1 MLLLY
6 VRIFVR
12 LHDLREVRVS
22 FIHWALLLVSARS
35 TWIEWNVL
43 FVCTLLHFMSFLLL
57 LWSDVCISKYRLA
70 LASDLFAALFNSVFF
85 SSCFLIRQVLRCV
98 VTQPPPTFSFFR
110 LISFCSHLHVCL
122 SRKLFFLHS
131 LKLHGSNVIELWWI
145 SKHWMSVGANT
156 SSAVSVERFNYIVLF
171 AHTLWEGNAM
181 CQQSKSKQH
190 V

>member
-1 MLLLY
+1 MRAGIYTGALKRTSIRSAPMLLLY

-57 LWSDVCISKYRLA
+57 LWCDVCISKYRLT

-122 SRKLFFLHS
+122 SRKLYFSFIRWNCTDQML
-131 LKLHGSNVIELWWI
+131 
-145 SKHWMSVGANT
+145 
-156 SSAVSVERFNYIVLF
+156 
-171 AHTLWEGNAM
+171 
-181 CQQSKSKQH
+181 
-190 V
+190 